1 MLARCGPRSDADA
14 AAAGPPSLGFTEE
27 QLLEEHLISWFLK
40 DLGGP
45 PLDFRGYVSG
55 AEASEDEAAENGGGD
70 VAQQVAVQMGQGY
83 YSGYLL
89 KKSSRDPCLWR
100 RRWCVLGED
109 KLWYMKLKH
118 RRTQGRAAAIS
129 LVANHVLEHPRNSV
143 RVCPSFDVCACE
155 WSWKRR
161 RRRRRHKVGRAGTSG
176 WLLHCVSSWLTD
188 CLFTDATHIHPHN
201 HRRCSTA
208 SRCTRRTAS
217 SSSAR
222 RTARSSW
229 GGSGPSR
236 RASSWPPRTTSS
248 AWPSS

>member
-1 MLARCGPRSDADA
+1 MEAVLARCDPRPDA
-14 AAAGPPSLGFTEE
+14 AGSSSSLGFTEE

-55 AEASEDEAAENGGGD
+55 AEASEDEAEHGGGD

-143 RVCPSFDVCACE
+143 RAYVLFC
-155 WSWKRR
+155 
-161 RRRRRHKVGRAGTSG
+161 GRGKTQGRSSG
-176 WLLHCVSSWLTD
+176 
-188 CLFTDATHIHPHN
+188 
-201 HRRCSTA
+201 
-208 SRCTRRTAS
+208 S
-217 SSSAR
+217 SSR
-222 RTARSSW
+222 LLLCH
-229 GGSGPSR
+229 PD
-236 RASSWPPRTTSS
+236 
-248 AWPSS
+248 

>member
-1 MLARCGPRSDADA
+1 M
-14 AAAGPPSLGFTEE
+14 GFTEE

-55 AEASEDEAAENGGGD
+55 AEASEDEDEAGAPLQGGND
-70 VAQQVAVQMGQGY
+70 LVQQMGQGY

-129 LVANHVLEHPRNSV
+129 LGANHALEHPRNSV
-143 RVCPSFDVCACE
+143 RLYKLGVC
-155 WSWKRR
+155 R
-161 RRRRRHKVGRAGTSG
+161 G
-176 WLLHCVSSWLTD
+176 WMNRPCHHRVLLLILIPTP
-188 CLFTDATHIHPHN
+188 TN
-201 HRRCSTA
+201 RRCSTA
-208 SRCTRRTAS
+208 SRYTRRTAS
-217 SSSAR
+217 SSFGP
-222 RTARSSW
+222 RTARSRW
-229 GGSGPSR
+229 RGSGPSR
-236 RASSWPPRTTSS
+236 RASSWRRRTI
-248 AWPSS
+248 